1 LEWQKWGNSND
12 GITFEMQL
20 MNFLNLTKMKKLVL
34 FLTIMFMTMS
44 YSQEIKQIPLINVN
58 GEGKVKVAP
67 DQVCISAS
75 VETKGNN
82 AKDVKKQNDEKMDA
96 VLKFIKKMNIPTADF
111 KTKQVALNPQ
121 YDYEKKKTS
130 YNATQTVEIIVKDLT
145 KYDELM
151 EGLVQQGINRID
163 KVSFESS
170 KLVQYQSEARKLAM
184 KDAKVKAEEYVSVLG
199 QKVGKAFTISDNSQ
213 VYHPQPMYAAMRMK
227 ESADAMGA
235 SNETLAIGEIEITA
249 NVSVSFVLD

>member
-1 LEWQKWGNSND
+1 MPLSN
-12 GITFEMQL
+12 
-20 MNFLNLTKMKKLVL
+20 NLNITKMKKLVL

-44 YSQEIKQIPLINVN
+44 YGQETKQIPQINVN

-67 DQVCISAS
+67 DQVSISAT

-82 AKDVKKQNDEKMDA
+82 AKDVKKQTDEKIDA

-111 KTKQVALNPQ
+111 KIKQVALNPQ

-130 YNATQTVEIIVKDLT
+130 YNATQTIEILVKDLS

-163 KVSFESS
+163 KVIFESS
-170 KLVQYQSEARKLAM
+170 KELQLQSEARKLAM
-184 KDAKVKAEEYVSVLG
+184 KDAKAKAEDYVSVLG
-199 QKVGKAFTISDNSQ
+199 QKVGKAFVISDNSQ
-213 VYHPQPMYAAMRMK
+213 IYHPQPMYSAMRMK
-227 ESADAMGA
+227 EAADSGA
-235 SNETLAIGEIEITA
+235 ANETLAIGEIEITA
-249 NVSVSFVLD
+249 NVSVSFVLE

>member
-1 LEWQKWGNSND
+1 
-12 GITFEMQL
+12 
-20 MNFLNLTKMKKLVL
+20 MKKLVL

-44 YSQEIKQIPLINVN
+44 YGQEIKQVPQINVN

-67 DQVCISAS
+67 DQVCISAT

-96 VLKFIKKMNIPTADF
+96 VLKFIKKSNVPTADF

-121 YDYEKKKTS
+121 YDYDKKKTS
-130 YNATQTVEIIVKDLT
+130 YNATQTVEIVLRDLS

-163 KVSFESS
+163 NVSFESS
-170 KLVQYQSEARKLAM
+170 KLLQHQSEARKLAI
-184 KDAKVKAEEYVSVLG
+184 KDAKAKAEDYVSVLG
-199 QKVGKAFTISDNSQ
+199 QKVGKAITISDNSQ
-213 VYHPQPMYAAMRMK
+213 VYHPRPVYAAMKTEMM
-227 ESADAMGA
+227 DAAGA

-249 NVSVSFVLD
+249 NVSVSFILD

>member
-1 LEWQKWGNSND
+1 
-12 GITFEMQL
+12 
-20 MNFLNLTKMKKLVL
+20 MKKLVL

-44 YSQEIKQIPLINVN
+44 YGQEIKQIPLINVS

-130 YNATQTVEIIVKDLT
+130 YNATQTVEIVVKDLS

-163 KVSFESS
+163 RVSFESS
-170 KLVQYQSEARKLAM
+170 KLAQYESEARKLAM

-213 VYHPQPMYAAMRMK
+213 VYRPQPMYAAMRMK
-227 ESADAMGA
+227 EADSMGA

>member
-1 LEWQKWGNSND
+1 
-12 GITFEMQL
+12 
-20 MNFLNLTKMKKLVL
+20 MKKLVL

-44 YSQEIKQIPLINVN
+44 YGQEIKQIPLINVN

-130 YNATQTVEIIVKDLT
+130 YNATQTVEIVVKDLS

-163 KVSFESS
+163 RVSFESS
-170 KLVQYQSEARKLAM
+170 KLAQYESEARKLAM

-213 VYHPQPMYAAMRMK
+213 VYRPQPMYAAMRMK
-227 ESADAMGA
+227 EADAMGGA

>member
-1 LEWQKWGNSND
+1 MPLSN
-12 GITFEMQL
+12 
-20 MNFLNLTKMKKLVL
+20 NLNITKMKKVIL

-44 YSQEIKQIPLINVN
+44 YSQETKQIPLINVN
-58 GEGKVKVAP
+58 GEGKIKVTP
-67 DQVCISAS
+67 DQVSISAT

-111 KTKQVALNPQ
+111 RTKQVSLNPQ

-130 YNATQTVEIIVKDLT
+130 YNAVQTVEIILKDLS

-151 EGLVQQGINRID
+151 EGLVQQGINRVD

-170 KLVQYQSEARKLAM
+170 KLLQHQSEARKLAI
-184 KDAKVKAEEYVSVLG
+184 KDAKQKAEDYVSVLG
-199 QKVGKAFTISDNSQ
+199 QKVGKAFVISDNSQ
-213 VYHPQPMYAAMRMK
+213 IYQPQPMYGAMRMK
-227 ESADAMGA
+227 ESADSAA
-235 SNETLAIGEIEITA
+235 SNETLAIGEIEVTI
-249 NVSVSFVLD
+249 NVSVSFILD

>member
-1 LEWQKWGNSND
+1 
-12 GITFEMQL
+12 
-20 MNFLNLTKMKKLVL
+20 MKKLVL

-44 YSQEIKQIPLINVN
+44 YGQEIKQIPLINVN

-67 DQVCISAS
+67 DQVCVSAT

-130 YNATQTVEIIVKDLT
+130 YNATQTVEIIVRDLS

-163 KVSFESS
+163 KVTFESS
-170 KLVQYQSEARKLAM
+170 KEAQLQIEARKLAM
-184 KDAKVKAEEYVSVLG
+184 KDAKAKADDYVSVLG
-199 QKVGKAFTISDNSQ
+199 QKVGKAFTITDNSQ
-213 VYHPQPMYAAMRMK
+213 IYRPQPMYAAMRMK
-227 ESADAMGA
+227 ESADSMGA

>member
-1 LEWQKWGNSND
+1 
-12 GITFEMQL
+12 
-20 MNFLNLTKMKKLVL
+20 MKKLVL

-44 YSQEIKQIPLINVN
+44 YGQEIKQIPLINVN

-130 YNATQTVEIIVKDLT
+130 YNATQTVEIVVKDLT

-163 KVSFESS
+163 RVSFESS
-170 KLVQYQSEARKLAM
+170 KLAQYESEARKLAM

-213 VYHPQPMYAAMRMK
+213 VYRPQPMYAAMRMK
-227 ESADAMGA
+227 EADAMGGA

-249 NVSVSFVLD
+249 NVSVSFMLD

>member
-1 LEWQKWGNSND
+1 
-12 GITFEMQL
+12 
-20 MNFLNLTKMKKLVL
+20 MKKLVL

-44 YSQEIKQIPLINVN
+44 YGQEIKQVPLINVN

-130 YNATQTVEIIVKDLT
+130 YNATQTVEIVVKDLA

-163 KVSFESS
+163 RVSFESS
-170 KLVQYQSEARKLAM
+170 KLAQYQSEARKLAM

-227 ESADAMGA
+227 EADSMGGA
-235 SNETLAIGEIEITA
+235 ANETLAIGEIEITA

>member
-1 LEWQKWGNSND
+1 
-12 GITFEMQL
+12 
-20 MNFLNLTKMKKLVL
+20 
-34 FLTIMFMTMS
+34 MFMTMS
-44 YSQEIKQIPLINVN
+44 YGQEIKQIPLINVT

-130 YNATQTVEIIVKDLT
+130 YNATQTVEIVVKDLT

-163 KVSFESS
+163 RVSFESS
-170 KLVQYQSEARKLAM
+170 KLAQYESEARKLAM

-213 VYHPQPMYAAMRMK
+213 VYRPQPMYAAMRMK
-227 ESADAMGA
+227 EADAMGGA

-249 NVSVSFVLD
+249 NVSVSFMLD